1 MSSPSVIH
9 SSASRETTG
18 SVKQSRLRT
27 TSLHSAPLSSL
38 PSVKLEAETKSV
50 ISDVEE
56 GDLPTSKN
64 PFKIPRDCDIFQL
77 REKEKEQKKLEHE
90 QNKKLKI
97 HEKITYTGRVNA
109 KRAAIRELVSV
120 EENGATTDEAEEGTA
135 AAVKDDTSWKLAMT
149 KDRYVE
155 KESINEYIA
164 KKREMFLLQYSLA
177 VKRDEMRKLDEVAML
192 EEQKLEKAEQ
202 FLENDAAMFD
212 EFLKEND
219 RNSVE
224 AIKNAEMETKL
235 KLEKVSEI
243 KRISAKIVGIK
254 SEISKYEE
262 ILKDYK
268 MYKHFLIKMSPK
280 EWQQKYLEKQKESKK
295 AKVAVKKKQKVE
307 EGKKSASSTSAK
319 RADGRTPPAGKE
331 SVSFRDT
338 RNSSRSSQKALS
350 GRKQSMK
357 SSEKEDDQ
365 AISSDSDEE
374 VELYFQDPQ
383 ELLDIL
389 AELEEQNLSHIQN
402 SQETEET
409 LEEFKQIVT
418 STQNS
423 MDKEIMAL
431 EHQITELNKAIEQ
444 EKEKAAELELKSR
457 VFSFGQYKPED
468 QEEMLNNLNAQVE
481 EVYRTCIGDND
492 ANLSTLLMLTSIE
505 TRLEELFESLE
516 TMPQE
521 RVDAVAK
528 SKEKERRL
536 KFREE
541 KLKLQ
546 KQHQEERVRKALERA
561 QADIKKPSGRKLIY
575 RSQPPAL
582 KQEENDNQIFADKEK
597 EEQNFFFS
605 F

>member
-1 MSSPSVIH
+1 MLTVYLSFIFPSLSDIPEVRHLLTNQPPAMSSPSVIH

-50 ISDVEE
+50 ISEGEE

-77 REKEKEQKKLEHE
+77 REKEKERKKLEHE

-109 KRAAIRELVSV
+109 KRAAIRELVSG
-120 EENGATTDEAEEGTA
+120 EENGAATDEAEDETA

-224 AIKNAEMETKL
+224 AIKNAEMETKF

-254 SEISKYEE
+254 SEISKHEE

-295 AKVAVKKKQKVE
+295 SQ
-307 EGKKSASSTSAK
+307 G
-319 RADGRTPPAGKE
+319 G
-331 SVSFRDT
+331 
-338 RNSSRSSQKALS
+338 SQKGTES
-350 GRKQSMK
+350 GRREKISIISICQKSMK
-357 SSEKEDDQ
+357 TSEKEDNQ

-431 EHQITELNKAIEQ
+431 ENQITELNKAIEQ